1 MSVRENRPFLST
13 VKTRPRLCP
22 PRSVAFARHAVSDAT
37 SLASFAFALL
47 FRNVRDARVG

>member
-1 MSVRENRPFLST
+1 MSVRENRPFFRRRS
-13 VKTRPRLCP
+13 KTRPRLCP

-37 SLASFAFALL
+37 SLGSFALLL